1 MTNEKMLEVLTVLA
15 TCDGFNAKAIAQ
27 MTADNSP
34 SNETVGM
41 PYRAEAILTN
51 AIKAIKKDIITA
63 EAKKAG
69 NGTRQKALDSLIKDA
84 LKGSETMRGD
94 TLTKQHKSAITGK
107 YYITDGYTAVE
118 SSSPFQGITE
128 ETENPAEWSRF
139 FPEELGNALDLPTVS
154 ELSAWITAE
163 KARLKAK
170 GEKKPIPVFDF
181 GAGKPAFTAAFL
193 LRAMQITNN
202 SATKIITYG
211 ERKTAVIKSANGD
224 RIAVCPVAIRPD
236 VPRRDCIAEIKH
248 FQGENA

>member
-1 MTNEKMLEVLTVLA
+1 MTNEKMLEVLTALA

-34 SNETVGM
+34 SNETAGL

-63 EAKKAG
+63 EAKKSG

-84 LKGSETMRGD
+84 IKRSETMRSD

-107 YYITDGYTAVE
+107 YYITDAYTAVE

-128 ETENPAEWSRF
+128 ETEKPAEWSRF
-139 FPEELGNALDLPTVS
+139 FPEEPGDTLDLPTVS

-181 GAGKPAFTAAFL
+181 GAGKPAFDAAFL
-193 LRAMQITNN
+193 LRTMQITNN

-211 ERKTAVIKSANGD
+211 ERKTAVIKSSNGD
-224 RIAVCPVAIRPD
+224 RIAVCPVAMRSD
-236 VPRRDCIAEIKH
+236 APRRDCIQEIK
-248 FQGENA
+248 NIR

>member
-1 MTNEKMLEVLTVLA
+1 MTNEKMLEVLTALA

-63 EAKKAG
+63 EAKKSGSGA
-69 NGTRQKALDSLIKDA
+69 RQKALDSLIKDA
-84 LKGSETMRGD
+84 IKRSETMRSD
-94 TLTKQHKSAITGK
+94 ALTEKHKSAMTGK
-107 YYITDGYTAVE
+107 YYITDAYTAVE

-128 ETENPAEWSRF
+128 ETEKHAEWSRF
-139 FPEELGNALDLPTVS
+139 FPEEPGNVLDLPTAS

-181 GAGKPAFTAAFL
+181 GAGKPAFDAAFL

-211 ERKTAVIKSANGD
+211 ERKIAVIKSSNGD
-224 RIAVCPVAIRPD
+224 RVAVCPVAMRPD
-236 VPRRDCIAEIKH
+236 APRRDCIQEIK
-248 FQGENA
+248 NIR

>member
-1 MTNEKMLEVLTVLA
+1 MTNEKILEVLTALA
-15 TCDGFNAKAIAQ
+15 ACDKFDAKAIAQ

-51 AIKAIKKDIITA
+51 AIKTIKKDIITA
-63 EAKKAG
+63 EAKKSG
-69 NGTRQKALDSLIKDA
+69 SGTRQKALDSLIKDA
-84 LKGSETMRGD
+84 LKGSETMRSD

-107 YYITDGYTAVE
+107 YYITDAYTAVE

-128 ETENPAEWSRF
+128 ETEKPAEWSRF
-139 FPEELGNALDLPTVS
+139 FPEEPGNALDLPTAS

-181 GAGKPAFTAAFL
+181 GTGKPAFAAALL

-202 SATKIITYG
+202 SATKINTYG
-211 ERKTAVIKSANGD
+211 ERKTAVIKSTNGD
-224 RIAVCPVAIRPD
+224 RIAVCPVAMRPD
-236 VPRRDCIAEIKH
+236 VPRRDCIQEIK
-248 FQGENA
+248 NIR

>member
-1 MTNEKMLEVLTVLA
+1 MTNEKMLEVLTALA
-15 TCDGFNAKAIAQ
+15 ACGTFDEKAIAQ

-63 EAKKAG
+63 EAKKSG

-84 LKGSETMRGD
+84 LKRSETMRSD
-94 TLTKQHKSAITGK
+94 ALAKQHKSAITGK
-107 YYITDGYTAVE
+107 YYITDAYTAVE

-128 ETENPAEWSRF
+128 ETEKPTEWSRF
-139 FPEELGNALDLPTVS
+139 FPEEHALDLPTVS

-181 GAGKPAFTAAFL
+181 GAGKPAFDAAFL
-193 LRAMQITNN
+193 LRAMQIANN
-202 SATKIITYG
+202 SSTKIITYG
-211 ERKTAVIKSANGD
+211 ERKIAVIKSDNGD
-224 RIAVCPVAIRPD
+224 RIVVCPVAMRPD
-236 VPRRDCIAEIKH
+236 APRRDCMQEIK
-248 FQGENA
+248 NIR